1 MGTGR
6 AKEIP
11 SSERKR
17 TCPRVKREALVKPS
31 CMKGDWVGWEERDQ
45 ENSSWIEEERKRK
58 RKNN

>member
-6 AKEIP
+6 ANEIP

-31 CMKGDWVGWEERDQ
+31 CMGGGWEGRD
-45 ENSSWIEEERKRK
+45 EGSGRMEEERKKARK
-58 RKNN
+58 GKEEE

>member
-31 CMKGDWVGWEERDQ
+31 CTRVGGQ
-45 ENSSWIEEERKRK
+45 TGEERKKIGMRK
-58 RKNN
+58 RGRWIFEV